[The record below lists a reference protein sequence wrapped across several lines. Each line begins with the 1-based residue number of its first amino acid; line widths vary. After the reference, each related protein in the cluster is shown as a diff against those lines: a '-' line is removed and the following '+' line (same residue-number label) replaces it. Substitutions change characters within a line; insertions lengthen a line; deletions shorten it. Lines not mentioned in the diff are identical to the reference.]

1 MLALSADDNR
11 AAHWADAGSMAV
23 KFQRG
28 ERAREV
34 ARAAM
39 APKESWDRR
48 NERTEGHLEWRD
60 Q

>member
-39 APKESWDRR
+39 APKES
-48 NERTEGHLEWRD
+48 
-60 Q
+60 